1 MKTVLAVLLGV
12 FVASGPA
19 LAAEG
24 KKKSKADKPATGAAC
39 KAPAVGRCA
48 ACSIT
53 CPPAET
59 AMCSP
64 GQAVAEACHVQ
75 PSCKC
80 TK

>member
-1 MKTVLAVLLGV
+1 MKSSLVLALLAAAL
-12 FVASGPA
+12 ASNPA
-19 LAAEG
+19 LAAEKKAT
-24 KKKSKADKPATGAAC
+24 KKKPETGTSC
-39 KAPAVGRCA
+39 KAPAIGRCA